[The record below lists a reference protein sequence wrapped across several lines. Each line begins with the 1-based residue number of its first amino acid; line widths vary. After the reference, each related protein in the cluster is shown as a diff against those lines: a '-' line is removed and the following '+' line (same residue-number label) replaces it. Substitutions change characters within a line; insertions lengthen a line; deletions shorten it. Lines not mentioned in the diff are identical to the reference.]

1 MHAPVIYCQILQ
13 IPYFATTMSKHSQT
27 PSRKILIVDNDQAW
41 RDQLHQYLT
50 EQGLDVYAAKNSEHM
65 RQMWQ
70 GESFDLLILDLAL
83 PDEDGLSIC
92 RRLRNEHN
100 NVFIIMTS
108 VRTEPIDR
116 ILGLEMGA
124 DDYLSKPIDLR
135 ELLARIHAIFRR
147 RTLNEHPGAPSQG
160 SEPICFGP
168 YVLNLATRT
177 LTRHGEPVSMT
188 TGEFSMLK
196 AFARHAKIPLSRNR
210 LMELAR
216 GRAYA
221 DFDRSLDV
229 QISRLRKLIEPNPA
243 KPTYIQTVWGVG
255 YVFVPGDDVLPG
267 KSKN

>member
-1 MHAPVIYCQILQ
+1 M
-13 IPYFATTMSKHSQT
+13 ATQSPTQ
-27 PSRKILIVDNDQAW
+27 PRKILIVDNDQAW
-41 RDQLHQYLT
+41 RDQLHQYLS
-50 EQGLDVYAAKNSEHM
+50 EQGLDVYAAKDSEHM
-65 RQMWQ
+65 RHMWQ

-92 RRLRNEHN
+92 RRLRNEHAG
-100 NVFIIMTS
+100 VFIIMTS
-108 VRTEPIDR
+108 IRTEPIDR

-147 RTLNEHPGAPSQG
+147 RTLSEHPGAPSRG
-160 SEPICFGP
+160 SEPIRFGP
-168 YVLNLATRT
+168 YVLNLSTRT
-177 LTRHGEPVSMT
+177 LTRHGEPISIT

-196 AFARHAKIPLSRNR
+196 AFARHAKVPLSRNR

-221 DFDRSLDV
+221 NFDRSLDV

-255 YVFVPGDDVLPG
+255 YVFVPGEDL
-267 KSKN
+267 

>member
-1 MHAPVIYCQILQ
+1 M
-13 IPYFATTMSKHSQT
+13 HSQT
-27 PSRKILIVDNDQAW
+27 QPRKILIVDSDRAW
-41 RDQLHQYLT
+41 REQLQQYLS
-50 EQGLDVYAAKNSEHM
+50 EQGLQVHAAESSDHM
-65 RQMWQ
+65 RHIWQ

-92 RRLRNEHN
+92 RRLRNERDGA
-100 NVFIIMTS
+100 FIIMTS
-108 VRTEPIDR
+108 TRTEPIDR

-124 DDYLSKPIDLR
+124 DDYLSKPVDLR
-135 ELLARIHAIFRR
+135 ELLARIHAMFRR
-147 RTLNEHPGAPSQG
+147 RTISEHPGAPSQG
-160 SEPICFGP
+160 NEPIRFGP
-168 YVLNLATRT
+168 YVLNLSTRT
-177 LTRHGEPVSMT
+177 LTRHGEPVPIT

-255 YVFVPGDDVLPG
+255 YVFVPGDDL
-267 KSKN
+267 

>member
-1 MHAPVIYCQILQ
+1 
-13 IPYFATTMSKHSQT
+13 MSAHFVAQ
-27 PSRKILIVDNDQAW
+27 PQKILIVDNDQTW
-41 RDQLHQYLT
+41 RDQLYHYLS
-50 EQGLDVYAAKNSEHM
+50 EQGFQVLATDSGSQM
-65 RQMWQ
+65 RQLWQ
-70 GESFDLLILDLAL
+70 GESFDLLILDLVLA
-83 PDEDGLSIC
+83 DEDGLSIC
-92 RRLRNEHN
+92 RRLRNDHEHT
-100 NVFIIMTS
+100 FIIMTS
-108 VRTEPIDR
+108 ARTESIDR

-147 RTLNEHPGAPSQG
+147 RTLGEHPSAPSQG
-160 SEPICFGP
+160 SEPIRFGP
-168 YVLNLATRT
+168 YVLNLSTRT
-177 LTRHGEPVSMT
+177 LTRHGEPVQIT

-255 YVFVPGDDVLPG
+255 YVFVPGDDWTDRAG
-267 KSKN
+267 G